1 MPIRPI
7 VIYGEPCLHE
17 RAKEVTEFD
26 SDLRELVAD
35 MFETMDAAPGV
46 GLAATQVGIGKRVF
60 VYSYPD
66 DDDNE
71 RRGVV
76 INPEIVRSP
85 ISPRE
90 PDEEDE
96 SEGCLSVP
104 GERFPIQRADRVTIT
119 GVDLEQKPVKIEAD
133 GWFARIFQHE
143 YDHLDGILYVDKLNF
158 ELRKEADAAIKEL
171 GWGKPG
177 LSWLPGTD
185 HLED

>member
-7 VIYGEPCLHE
+7 VIFGEPCLHQ
-17 RAKEVTEFD
+17 RAEEVKVFD
-26 SDLRELVAD
+26 QELRTLVED

-46 GLAATQVGIGKRVF
+46 GLAAPQVGVAKRLF

-66 DDDNE
+66 DEGNP

-76 INPEIVRSP
+76 INPEITHSP
-85 ISPRE
+85 IALRE
-90 PDEEDE
+90 PDEEEE

-104 GERFPIQRADRVTIT
+104 GERFPIQRGDKVTIT
-119 GVDLEQKPVKIEAD
+119 GVDLDQKPLKIEAE

-143 YDHLDGILYVDKLNF
+143 YDHLDGILYVDKLTF
-158 ELRKEADAAIKEL
+158 DYRKEAAAAIKEE
-171 GWGKPG
+171 GWGIPG

-185 HLED
+185 KLEG